1 MDFDTSG
8 LTPLDT
14 TGLTPAGNDLDVSGL
29 TPLDTSG
36 LLPLDRQP
44 AAKGPR
50 GLNMEKVRAE
60 TPPPSSTIPV
70 DGAAEA
76 DRAWANTPFT
86 DRVLNPLTAGVLSIK
101 QGVAGLGADMS
112 ARSLAVMDRVDR
124 GEAVAEVDDP
134 VGYQQMTPEQR
145 AAARR
150 QAEADIGQS
159 AGSMVQTGRR
169 IADIPQ
175 NPAAQRMMGAKTWG
189 DAASAFWSDPLGVI
203 GSVGLQSLPAMAP
216 ALVAGTLGGPAAGA
230 VAMGASSAGTEY
242 LSSVIE
248 GLSQEG
254 VDVGSEQALMQAF
267 RNPELMTRVRDRAAT
282 RAAIIGGVDGATGG
296 LAGKTLVPSR
306 VKSTLAREVL
316 NIPAQ
321 TVAQGAAG
329 AGGEAGAQ
337 IATEGRI
344 TEPGQVLGEM
354 VGEAFGAPAEVA
366 ALRSHAAAHPVEVA
380 PPNVTP
386 ADVASPIPTDLI
398 SRGRSIV
405 DELLA
410 PKPVPSM
417 EPAPNVADLPQGA
430 VPAEVLLGQ
439 VAEPEP
445 VVSPSLE
452 PVRSAEP
459 ISEPAAAPL
468 SVDGLTPF
476 EPAAPQEAPAIDAA
490 PQLVADQA
498 APVDRMAEPSGSVAP
513 APMPVEVRP
522 TESVTR
528 QTADA
533 VGEIDA
539 ASPTL
544 NVAGLTPLNDVA
556 PARVAATEPDDFPG
570 ELRPSQAPTPAPAP
584 EPAAPPPILKKDGTA
599 FSTAQSAALAARSRP
614 DLKGQALE
622 PVQVEGG
629 WGLRLVEN
637 GVQPTAQPAPTK
649 RPRSL
654 FEFLASKGGIQ
665 DQAGELR
672 ALDLKRQ
679 FLPRQGALVRPG
691 GLTLDRARELAEEA
705 GYIRPSDRAE
715 GFGRTEITDLLDA
728 IDREGR
734 GARVYPLDQQADVAQ
749 QELSRRQMDEEASRR
764 ADAEAGVRAVLEE
777 HGVRLPEDLHRQ
789 AVEAAMHGQDHEDA
803 TVEALERLAIQR
815 EADYIRERG
824 ADADPFPFEDITDAQ
839 QRGLQQE
846 GGVTA
851 TAGSGPEPGGVRE
864 NPEGVDRSGG
874 GDGRRGEDR
883 GQAGSGEGQVTR
895 ATERTDQG
903 EQFIVDGLR
912 PVTDRDRIEAAMGK
926 PLQPK
931 KRQKA
936 ADEGLFDVG
945 GRGQQDLFSR
955 QREGGF
961 VRAPDG
967 SPNFGEIGPDAAAA
981 IGRQPGA
988 IRLREGDAAS
998 GLAHIRERHA
1008 EDAQQR
1014 GYDSV
1019 EAMVADVARN
1029 YDEIHK
1035 GKGRA
1040 LILVKRDGRQS
1051 GAAWIQ
1057 LEPSVDGDFYDV
1069 KTATPSRMDFM
1080 GKQDPAWKRSARRD
1094 ATGSNG
1100 GVATSPAPFSARAQ
1114 AGDQNISDP
1123 ETRNNS
1129 SEDGGD
1135 AFRLAPAFEQALPD
1149 IGTDLAARLQR
1160 YGIADRIGLK
1170 LVDVIRDRVT
1180 NEPMDDAVGRYGR
1193 RVIEVALNSNSR
1205 TFTFD
1210 HEVIHGL
1217 RDLDLIR
1224 PAEWAA
1230 LRRAVIQDRARMADV
1245 RARYPEFTRW
1255 GDRPEATD
1263 RLIEEGVA
1271 DLFAEWQ
1278 AGRVQTKGF
1287 MRTAMERIRD
1297 FLRAIG
1303 QTLRGL
1309 GFRTVDSVFRAI
1321 DSGEIGARGR
1331 EGVAVAGG
1339 LAEAHHA
1346 QMQPRDEQGRFVPGA
1361 PEDRF
1366 SIERDDTA
1374 APAPQAAEARRGLMA
1389 KLAGAQPIDRVA
1401 RIPFDLFGGVN
1412 ARNEWKPGLYINQQA
1427 ARLITEAKFADGGK
1441 LGWMNGILHRARAG
1455 LIDRYGLDTAYV
1467 ERDRQRQLDERRIM
1481 AKVPELMEALKSQ
1494 DVKPEEMATLQ
1505 AVLTG
1510 EEVADARWEGVVAPI
1525 RQAIDQMG
1533 AEAVELGL
1541 LSPEA
1546 FERNRGKYLHR
1557 VYAKHEADQGSLTA
1571 WVDRKMTGRRQRIVG
1586 DQFKGR
1592 GMFMEV
1598 SHGALMR
1605 NTDEAQTARERSG
1618 RLRSLEKRRD
1628 ELLRRREVALARTE
1642 ERHDEM
1648 EATLGRRSDTA
1659 AALPDPTAAREAERA
1674 LGRLRDQRTAVER
1687 QRAEALTEL
1696 STLTGESEATLARRL
1711 NVKDAA
1717 QGTRRDGSPAL
1728 KPSGYQKGQAR
1739 EQGVSLTRQAGK
1751 AEQARERLVRL
1762 DHDLAKLDRRIE
1774 RAGGDIVQG
1783 REGIEGQA
1791 REQAAALTRQNLR
1804 NQRARA
1810 LIDRINGQLADVNG
1824 RIVETETRLF
1834 SADDLKASKGQKFRV
1849 LDKLAETEEGKPPRV
1864 LHRAYLPEGQTIPTE
1879 MEGYQDRGVWEVRGE
1894 KGGKP
1899 VLWRDFDKG
1908 ERQSMGEIVDAR
1920 YTVAKTYMLMAHDL
1934 STGRFFRDI
1943 AASPEWSRD
1952 GKDEPPSATWK
1963 EAGEYSRFWADPAIQ
1978 WVKVPDTKIPKSD
1991 TKRYGALSGRFVRAE
2006 IWRDMAE
2013 LESMQKPG
2021 FWDAVL
2027 RQWKANKT
2035 FRSPVVHMNN
2045 IMSNVM
2051 FMDMA
2056 DVRATDLVRGTR
2068 SLLKRDAAYR
2078 EALDQGAFG
2087 SDLLAQ
2093 EIREEVLKPILE
2105 EIERGAENGRG
2116 FWEASAG
2123 LVHDTKAGR
2132 VPGIEAS
2139 FTVAGKLADGL
2150 FKGIKAID
2158 SRMQNAYQMEDEVFR
2173 MALYLRRR
2181 EQGQSPE
2188 QAALDARDTFLNY
2201 DIRAPWVNAARR
2213 SVLPFISY
2221 TYRAAPMIARTL
2233 ATRPWKMGKYF
2244 TMMYALNALAY
2255 SLAPGDEDEE
2265 RRSLR
2270 ENEQGWA
2277 WTGVPRMMR
2286 LPTHDQHGNPVFLDM
2301 RRWIPAGD
2309 VFDMGQGQWTIP
2321 IPGWLQPGG
2330 PLMIGAELGLNRSA
2344 FTGQDIINEH
2354 TDTLGERAGKTA
2366 GYVWRSW
2373 MPSAAWVPGSWYW
2386 DRIGNAMDGARDW
2399 SGRPYSVP
2407 QAVANSMGI
2416 KVKPQDVQEGFVA
2429 WGREFDKTEREL
2441 EALAHRAGRDRER
2454 GLLSEV
2460 GYQRQIE
2467 GLMEKMGELEAR
2479 RKETFTGSSR

>member
-14 TGLTPAGNDLDVSGL
+14 TGLTHAGNDLDVSGL

-36 LLPLDRQP
+36 LTSLDQQP

-50 GLNMEKVRAE
+50 GLDMERVRAE
-60 TPPPSSTIPV
+60 TPPPSPTTPT

-76 DRAWANTPFT
+76 DRAWANTPFS
-86 DRVLNPLTAGVLSIK
+86 DRVLNPLTAGVLSLK
-101 QGVAGLGADMS
+101 QGVAGLGTDLS

-124 GEAVAEVDDP
+124 GEAVPEMEDP
-134 VGYQQMTPEQR
+134 VGYQQMAPEQR

-150 QAEADIGQS
+150 QAEADIAQS

-175 NPAAQRMMGAKTWG
+175 NPAAQRMMGAKSWG

-230 VAMGASSAGTEY
+230 VAMGTSSAGTEY
-242 LSSVIE
+242 LSSVID
-248 GLSQEG
+248 GLAQEG
-254 VDVGSEQALMQAF
+254 VDVGNEQALVAAF
-267 RNPELMTRVRDRAAT
+267 RNPDLMGSVRDRAAA

-296 LAGKTLVPSR
+296 LAGKTLVPAR
-306 VKSTLAREVL
+306 VKSTLAREAL
-316 NIPAQ
+316 NIPVQ
-321 TVAQGAAG
+321 TVTQGAAG
-329 AGGEAGAQ
+329 AGAEAGAQ

-344 TEPGQVLGEM
+344 SEPGQVLGEM

-366 ALRSHAAAHPVEVA
+366 AMRGHAAAHPVEVA
-380 PPNVTP
+380 PPNVTA

-398 SRGRSIV
+398 SHGRGIV

-410 PKPVPSM
+410 PKPATPA
-417 EPAPNVADLPQGA
+417 EAAPNVADLPQGA

-439 VAEPEP
+439 VAKPEPE
-445 VVSPSLE
+445 VAPSLE
-452 PVRSAEP
+452 PARPAEP
-459 ISEPAAAPL
+459 MSEPAPDAL

-476 EPAAPQEAPAIDAA
+476 EPAAPLEALAVDAA
-490 PQLVADQA
+490 PQSVAEQA
-498 APVDRMAEPSGSVAP
+498 APVDRTPAPSGSVAQAP
-513 APMPVEVRP
+513 ASLSMAE
-522 TESVTR
+522 TS
-528 QTADA
+528 Q
-533 VGEIDA
+533 A
-539 ASPTL
+539 ASEVVEKMKPAAPAL
-544 NVAGLTPLNDVA
+544 DVAGPTPLDEVA
-556 PARVAATEPDDFPG
+556 PAQAAAAEPDDFPG
-570 ELRPSQAPTPAPAP
+570 ELRPLQEPSRAPAA

-622 PVQVEGG
+622 PVKVEGG

-637 GVQPTAQPAPTK
+637 VVQSAAQQPQGFRGGEDEKASSSLKIVQPAAMK
-649 RPRSL
+649 RPPSL

-734 GARVYPLDQQADVAQ
+734 GAKVYPLDQQADVAQ
-749 QELSRRQMDEEASRR
+749 QELSRRQADEEATRR
-764 ADAEAGVRAVLEE
+764 ADADAGVRAVLEE

-789 AVEAAMHGQDHEDA
+789 AVEAAMLGQDHEDA
-803 TVEALERLAIQR
+803 AVEALERLAIQR
-815 EADYIRERG
+815 EADYIRESG
-824 ADADPFPFEDITDAQ
+824 ADADPFPFEDINDAQ
-839 QRGLQQE
+839 QRGIQQE
-846 GGVTA
+846 GSVA
-851 TAGSGPEPGGVRE
+851 AAAGGGPKSAGVRE
-864 NPEGVDRSGG
+864 NPEGADRGRR
-874 GDGRRGEDR
+874 GDGRRREDR
-883 GQAGSGEGQVTR
+883 GQEESGGSQVIR

-912 PVTDRDRIEAAMGK
+912 PVTDRDRAEAAMSK
-926 PLQPK
+926 PMQSK

-936 ADEGLFDVG
+936 ADEGLFDVA
-945 GRGQQDLFSR
+945 GRGQSDMFSAAAEPVARPARRVMPMSDLPPNAPSVLVERNEGKRWINALSDADYQKLAERYGANRYGFMFPHDMAQTLEPVRVLNEWKSFLRTGESFRGDALSR
-955 QREGGF
+955 ERAANF

-967 SPNFGEIGPDAAAA
+967 SPNFGEIGTDAAAA
-981 IGRQPGA
+981 IGRQPGP

-998 GLAHIRERHA
+998 GLAHIREGHA
-1008 EDAQQR
+1008 DDARQR

-1019 EAMVADVARN
+1019 EAMIADVARN

-1040 LILVKRDGRQS
+1040 LILVKRDGHQS

-1069 KTATPSRMDFM
+1069 KTATPSRDTFM
-1080 GKQDPAWKRSARRD
+1080 KNNEPAWKRSAQRD
-1094 ATGSNG
+1094 ATGSSG

-1114 AGDQNISDP
+1114 AGEGNVSDP
-1123 ETRNNS
+1123 DIRDNPPE
-1129 SEDGGD
+1129 GQGD
-1135 AFRLAPAFEQALPD
+1135 AHRLTPAFEQALPD

-1170 LVDVIRDRVT
+1170 LVDVIRDRIT
-1180 NEPMDDAVGRYGR
+1180 NEPIDAVGRYGYGR
-1193 RVIEVALNSNSR
+1193 RVIEVAINSNSR

-1210 HEVIHGL
+1210 HEVIHAL

-1224 PAEWAA
+1224 PAEWTA
-1230 LRRAVIQDRARMADV
+1230 LRRVVIQDRARMADV
-1245 RARYPEFTRW
+1245 RARYPEYTRW

-1278 AGRVQTKGF
+1278 AGRIQAKGF
-1287 MRTAMERIRD
+1287 VRTAMERIRD
-1297 FLRAIG
+1297 FLRAVG

-1309 GFRTVDSVFRAI
+1309 GFRTPDSVFRAI
-1321 DSGEIGARGR
+1321 DRGDIGARGR
-1331 EGVAVAGG
+1331 EEAAAGG
-1339 LAEAHHA
+1339 LVEAHHA

-1374 APAPQAAEARRGLMA
+1374 APAPQAAEARRSLMA
-1389 KLAGAQPIDRVA
+1389 KLAGVQPIDRVA

-1412 ARNEWKPGLYINQQA
+1412 ARNEWKPGLYINRQA
-1427 ARLITEAKFADGGK
+1427 ARIITEAKFADGGK

-1455 LIDRYGLDTAYV
+1455 LIDRYGLDPAYV

-1481 AKVPELMEALKSQ
+1481 AKVPELMKTLVDQ
-1494 DVKPEEMATLQ
+1494 GVQPEEMATLQ

-1510 EEVADARWEGVVAPI
+1510 EEVADARWEGIAAPI

-1571 WVDRKMTGRRQRIVG
+1571 WVDRKMTGRRQRIIG

-1605 NTDEAQTARERSG
+1605 NTDEARTMRERSG
-1618 RLRSLEKRRD
+1618 RLSALEKRRD

-1648 EATLGRRSDTA
+1648 AATLDRRMDT
-1659 AALPDPTAAREAERA
+1659 
-1674 LGRLRDQRTAVER
+1674 
-1687 QRAEALTEL
+1687 
-1696 STLTGESEATLARRL
+1696 SEGA
-1711 NVKDAA
+1711 K
-1717 QGTRRDGSPAL
+1717 AL
-1728 KPSGYQKGQAR
+1728 KRLGGATVVLKPNRYQKGQAR
-1739 EQGVSLTRQAGK
+1739 EQGV
-1751 AEQARERLVRL
+1751 
-1762 DHDLAKLDRRIE
+1762 
-1774 RAGGDIVQG
+1774 
-1783 REGIEGQA
+1783 
-1791 REQAAALTRQNLR
+1791 ALTRLNMKG
-1804 NQRARA
+1804 QRARA
-1810 LIDRINGQLADVNG
+1810 LVDRINGQLADVNG

-1834 SADDLKASKGQKFRV
+1834 AADDLKAAKGQRFRV

-1864 LHRAYLPEGQTIPTE
+1864 LHRAYLPEGQAIPKG
-1879 MEGYQDRGVWEVRGE
+1879 MEDYQDRGVWEVRGF
-1894 KGGKP
+1894 KGKDGAGKP

-1952 GKDEPPSATWK
+1952 GDAEPPSATWK
-1963 EAGEYSRFWADPAIQ
+1963 DAGEYSRFWADPAIQ

-2056 DVRATDLVRGTR
+2056 DVRATDLARGVQ

-2087 SDLLAQ
+2087 SDLMAQ
-2093 EIREEVLKPILE
+2093 EIREEVLKPILD
-2105 EIERGAENGRG
+2105 EIERAAQGGQG
-2116 FWEASAG
+2116 EAQARFG
-2123 LVHDTKAGR
+2123 V
-2132 VPGIEAS
+2132 V
-2139 FTVAGKLADGL
+2139 GKLADQLWSGA
-2150 FKGIKAID
+2150 KAAD
-2158 SRMQNAYQMEDEVFR
+2158 AKMQRAYQMEDEVFR

-2233 ATRPWKMGKYF
+2233 ATRPWKMAKYF

-2286 LPTHDQHGNPVFLDM
+2286 LPTHDEHGNPMFLDM

-2309 VFDMGQGQWTIP
+2309 VFDLGQGQSVIP
-2321 IPGWLQPGG
+2321 LPSWMQPGG
-2330 PLMIGAELGLNRSA
+2330 PLAIGAELLLNRSA
-2344 FTGQDIINEH
+2344 FTGQDIVSKN
-2354 TDTLGERAGKTA
+2354 TDTLGERAGKAA
-2366 GYVWRSW
+2366 GYVYRSW

-2386 DRIGNAMDGARDW
+2386 QSIANAMEGARDW

-2407 QAVANSMGI
+2407 QAVASSVGI
-2416 KVKPQDVQEGFVA
+2416 KVKPQDVQEGFA
-2429 WGREFDKTEREL
+2429 SWGREFEKTEREL
-2441 EALAHRAGRDRER
+2441 EAMARRASRDRER
-2454 GLLSEV
+2454 GLLSET
-2460 GYQRQIE
+2460 GYQRQME